1 MTHQSD
7 ISNEARPSRPTAH
20 RRTDVRGGQAVCK
33 GHPSR
38 IDAAAR
44 DARPARDVTAFDA
57 RPARDATA
65 FDARPARDRVS
76 RDAQDTRAQAPRR
89 TMRGRLQRVIGLL
102 GAHQRAL
109 VVVLAIAAALGMV
122 YVPLRDYY
130 DARRT
135 GEDLQAR
142 YDALNAAN
150 DELAAERDRLMTPE
164 GIQDEARERGYVSE
178 GETSVVVSGLP
189 VGEQADPSARK
200 AYEDKRPALTK
211 VLDLLFAYDPEATWN
226 E

>member
-33 GHPSR
+33 GRPSR
-38 IDAAAR
+38 IDA
-44 DARPARDVTAFDA
+44 TAFDA
-57 RPARDATA
+57 RPARDAAA

-142 YDALNAAN
+142 FDALNAAN

>member
-33 GHPSR
+33 GRPSR

-44 DARPARDVTAFDA
+44 DAAAR
-57 RPARDATA
+57 
-65 FDARPARDRVS
+65 DARPARDRVS

>member
-57 RPARDATA
+57 RPARDA
-65 FDARPARDRVS
+65 RPACDRVS
-76 RDAQDTRAQAPRR
+76 RAAQGTRAQVPRR

-164 GIQDEARERGYVSE
+164 GIQDEARERGYVGE

-189 VGEQADPSARK
+189 AGEQADPSARK

>member
-7 ISNEARPSRPTAH
+7 ISNEARPSRLTAH

-33 GHPSR
+33 GRPSR
-38 IDAAAR
+38 IDA
-44 DARPARDVTAFDA
+44 TAFDA
-57 RPARDATA
+57 RPTC
-65 FDARPARDRVS
+65 DARPARDRVS

>member
-33 GHPSR
+33 GRPSR

-44 DARPARDVTAFDA
+44 DARPARDATAFDV
-57 RPARDATA
+57 RPTC
-65 FDARPARDRVS
+65 DARPARDRVS

-189 VGEQADPSARK
+189 VGGQADPSARK

>member
-33 GHPSR
+33 GRPSR
-38 IDAAAR
+38 IDAA
-44 DARPARDVTAFDA
+44 
-57 RPARDATA
+57 ARDATA

-164 GIQDEARERGYVSE
+164 GIQDEARERGYVGE

-189 VGEQADPSARK
+189 AGEQADPSARK

>member
-33 GHPSR
+33 GRPSR
-38 IDAAAR
+38 IDAA
-44 DARPARDVTAFDA
+44 AFDA

>member
-33 GHPSR
+33 GRPSR
-38 IDAAAR
+38 IDA
-44 DARPARDVTAFDA
+44 TAFDA
-57 RPARDATA
+57 RPACDARPTC
-65 FDARPARDRVS
+65 DARPARDRVS

-142 YDALNAAN
+142 FDALNAAN

-178 GETSVVVSGLP
+178 GETSVVVCGLP
-189 VGEQADPSARK
+189 AGEQADPSARK

>member
-33 GHPSR
+33 GRPSR

-44 DARPARDVTAFDA
+44 DARPARDAA
-57 RPARDATA
+57 ARDAAA

-189 VGEQADPSARK
+189 AGEQADPSARK

>member
-33 GHPSR
+33 GRPSR
-38 IDAAAR
+38 IDAA
-44 DARPARDVTAFDA
+44 AFDA

-76 RDAQDTRAQAPRR
+76 RDAQDTRAQASRR

>member
-33 GHPSR
+33 GRPSR

-44 DARPARDVTAFDA
+44 DA